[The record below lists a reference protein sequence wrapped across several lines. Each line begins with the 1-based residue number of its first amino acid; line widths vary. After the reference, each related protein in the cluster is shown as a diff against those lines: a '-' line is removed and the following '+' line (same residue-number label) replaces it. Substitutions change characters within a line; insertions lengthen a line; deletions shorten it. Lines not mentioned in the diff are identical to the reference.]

1 MTPSSAVGAGRGS
14 GVLFDSD
21 ASWPWEFCGVAW
33 LTKLVES
40 DMARVGKWML
50 WGTRVLSIRGV
61 CKVVVERVRK
71 ACDTARIDLM
81 DFFDGFK
88 KVGTWFMCILHVY
101 YDVRRNF
108 HFCL

>member
-1 MTPSSAVGAGRGS
+1 M
-14 GVLFDSD
+14 
-21 ASWPWEFCGVAW
+21 
-33 LTKLVES
+33 
-40 DMARVGKWML
+40 
-50 WGTRVLSIRGV
+50 SIRGV

-108 HFCL
+108 HFCF